1 MIIANWIALC
11 LVLAGALNW
20 LTIGLFTFNLVEWL
34 CFGSLMAANIVYVL
48 VGIACLFIILSL
60 ILNAG
65 RLGLRMNEKKD
76 VL

>member
-1 MIIANWIALC
+1 MIIANWIALS

-20 LTIGLFTFNLVEWL
+20 LLIGLFNFNLVVWV
-34 CFGSLMAANIVYVL
+34 CFGNLMVANIIYVL

-65 RLGLRMNEKKD
+65 RLALRMND
-76 VL
+76 RTNVL

>member
-20 LTIGLFTFNLVEWL
+20 LTIGLFSFNLVEFI

-48 VGIACLFIILSL
+48 VGIACLFLIVSL

-65 RLGLRMNEKKD
+65 RLALKMNDRTD

>member
-20 LTIGLFTFNLVEWL
+20 LTIGLFSFNLVEWI
-34 CFGSLMAANIVYVL
+34 CFGNLMVANIIYVL
-48 VGIACLFIILSL
+48 VGIACLFIIISL
-60 ILNAG
+60 IINAG
-65 RLGLRMNEKKD
+65 KLELKMNDKNN